1 VSRRPPPRYA
11 SLTSL
16 LDVLFILLFAA
27 LVQSAQLVAEADA
40 GTAEAT
46 LGPVVAAPEPAPD
59 AGVAEAAAPP
69 APLRQ
74 QALARVAESM
84 SARRMVY
91 ARLSAGG
98 ALVAIE
104 PEGAPAIEL
113 RVPLLY
119 RVPDPDVGVAYLG
132 DDNPALRVCAVVA
145 AHLGLTDLGGQ
156 LVVMV
161 PDRPLVEL
169 VVALVEGLRRDQER
183 CLRDQ
188 GAPAVLLDAAG
199 APAEPL
205 DAGGAP

>member
-1 VSRRPPPRYA
+1 MSRRPPPQYS

-40 GTAEAT
+40 GTAEVTPA
-46 LGPVVAAPEPAPD
+46 PVTAAPEPPPD
-59 AGVAEAAAPP
+59 AGVADAAVPP

-91 ARLSAGG
+91 ARVSADG

-113 RVPLLY
+113 RVPLLT
-119 RVPDPDVGVAYLG
+119 RVPDPDIGVAYLG
-132 DDNPALRVCAVVA
+132 DDNPALRMCAVVA
-145 AHLGLTDLGGQ
+145 AQLGLRDLGGQ

-161 PDRPLVEL
+161 PERPLLEL

-183 CLRDQ
+183 CLHDQ
-188 GAPAVLLDAAG
+188 GAPAVLLDA
-199 APAEPL
+199 
-205 DAGGAP
+205 GGSP